1 MNRDV
6 SQPYTETNQPQ
17 EDSTADGH
25 RPADSSNRDDYDEAQ
40 RAEIAEYEGGGR
52 SDGTIL
58 TDMDADLGEDIDS
71 GDVEDN
77 EDGLTTI
84 IDTNL

>member
-6 SQPYTETNQPQ
+6 SQPYSEGNHPQ

-25 RPADSSNRDDYDEAQ
+25 RPANSSNRDDYDEAQ
-40 RAEIAEYEGGGR
+40 RAEIAEVEGGGR

-58 TDMDADLGEDIDS
+58 TDMDADLGEDIDN
-71 GDVEDN
+71 GDVEDD
-77 EDGLTTI
+77 EDGLTTVV
-84 IDTNL
+84 DTNE

>member
-6 SQPYTETNQPQ
+6 SQPYSEGNHPQ

-40 RAEIAEYEGGGR
+40 RAEIAEVEGGGR

-58 TDMDADLGEDIDS
+58 TDMDADLGEDIDN
-71 GDVEDN
+71 GDVEDD
-77 EDGLTTI
+77 EDGLTTVV
-84 IDTNL
+84 DTNE

>member
-6 SQPYTETNQPQ
+6 SQPYTESNRAWEET
-17 EDSTADGH
+17 TADGH

-40 RAEIAEYEGGGR
+40 RAEIAEVEGGGR

-58 TDMDADLGEDIDS
+58 TDMDADLGEDIDD
-71 GDVEDN
+71 GDIEDEGDN
-77 EDGLTTI
+77 LTTI
-84 IDTNL
+84 IDTNE

>member
-6 SQPYTETNQPQ
+6 SQPYSETSQPQ
-17 EDSTADGH
+17 DDSTADGH

-40 RAEIAEYEGGGR
+40 RAEIAEVEGGGR

-71 GDVEDN
+71 GDVED
-77 EDGLTTI
+77 DGDNLTTI